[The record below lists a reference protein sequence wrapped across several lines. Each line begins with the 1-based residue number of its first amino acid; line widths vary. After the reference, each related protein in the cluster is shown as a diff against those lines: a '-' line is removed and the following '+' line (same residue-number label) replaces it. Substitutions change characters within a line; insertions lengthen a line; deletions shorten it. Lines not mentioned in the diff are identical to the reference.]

1 MDEGQT
7 INFYGVNWCRKYI
20 TYLSH
25 PLPHI
30 KQWHTWHQRK
40 PHDLQH
46 FKIAGEQDIFCM
58 FSLIKLMQCQIF
70 PRYIYMFS
78 PVGQNH
84 WQSLEGLEIKTSLLF
99 PGVLHANPRF
109 LSNSAN
115 LKWLNANFFK
125 IHTEKGG
132 KNYNWYWYNTNSLKN
147 IIALFTLSAAPNSHP
162 PCIHKTFDEEEKPW
176 KATSGGTE
184 TAVLQSVQVTHC
196 HNLISLQLPV
206 FCREAAPSGATKE
219 LIWVLLTQE

>member
-7 INFYGVNWCRKYI
+7 INFSGVNLCRKYI

-58 FSLIKLMQCQIF
+58 FSVIKLMHCQIF

-109 LSNSAN
+109 LSNSVN
-115 LKWLNANFFK
+115 LKWLNANFFSK
-125 IHTEKGG
+125 YTRKRG
-132 KNYNWYWYNTNSLKN
+132 KNNTAGIDRTQIVSKISLQN
-147 IIALFTLSAAPNSHP
+147 LLWVLPL
-162 PCIHKTFDEEEKPW
+162 IHILPAYTQPSMRRKSPERP
-176 KATSGGTE
+176 
-184 TAVLQSVQVTHC
+184 HC
-196 HNLISLQLPV
+196 HNLISLQLPA
-206 FCREAAPSGATKE
+206 FLQGSCS
-219 LIWVLLTQE
+219 